1 MVCLKTLHVIR
12 LAVFSVAYGSMG
24 TPLVAPHADSRAGFI
39 FLPFRCR
46 SGQFSLSVNLPF
58 TLGQQ
63 VYADE

>member
-1 MVCLKTLHVIR
+1 MVCLKTVHVIR

-24 TPLVAPHADSRAGFI
+24 VPLVAPHADSRAGFI
-39 FLPFRCR
+39 FCR